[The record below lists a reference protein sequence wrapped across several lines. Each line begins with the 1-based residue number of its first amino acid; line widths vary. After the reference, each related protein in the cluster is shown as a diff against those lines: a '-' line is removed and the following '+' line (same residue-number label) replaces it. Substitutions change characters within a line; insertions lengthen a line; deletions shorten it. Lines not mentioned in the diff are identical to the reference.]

1 MPAPGRLEGTLL
13 RGTDGAFHPFFSA
26 DGKWI
31 GFLTPGQVKKVSPLG
46 GPVVTLSSLGAGTR
60 GASWGSDDTT
70 IVVATTSGLFRVPA
84 AGGDATPLLPIRRR
98 RLAAGGADAAP
109 NVILVQDWFEELKAR
124 VPVH

>member
-60 GASWGSDDTT
+60 GASWGSDDT
-70 IVVATTSGLFRVPA
+70 IVVATTSGLFRGPA